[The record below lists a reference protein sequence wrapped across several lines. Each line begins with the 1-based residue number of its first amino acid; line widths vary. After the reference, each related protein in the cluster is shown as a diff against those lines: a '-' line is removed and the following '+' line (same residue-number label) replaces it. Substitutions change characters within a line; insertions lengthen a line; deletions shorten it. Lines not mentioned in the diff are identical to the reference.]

1 MEKRGNRDEM
11 VIATKATTGYRSDR
25 PDQSNYCGNHSKSLK
40 VSVDASLRKLK
51 TSYIDILYVHVRCCQ
66 PCPFTF
72 KMQPA
77 QCRQR

>member
-40 VSVDASLRKLK
+40 VSVDASLKKLK
-51 TSYIDILYVHVRCCQ
+51 TSYIDILYVHVSC
-66 PCPFTF
+66 TF
-72 KMQPA
+72 RTWAMRVPA
-77 QCRQR
+77 FEVSIAC